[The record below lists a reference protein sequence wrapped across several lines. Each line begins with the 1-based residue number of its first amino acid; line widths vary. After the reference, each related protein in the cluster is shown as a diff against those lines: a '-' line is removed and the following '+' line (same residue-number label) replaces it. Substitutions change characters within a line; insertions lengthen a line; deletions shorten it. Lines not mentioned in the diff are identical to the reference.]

1 MKNQTIAW
9 GELLQVSKLTNDEMC
24 YENHH
29 FKVISEYHLNFLFSK
44 SELLPNEVFQGMYY

>member
-29 FKVISEYHLNFLFSK
+29 FKVISECHWNFLFSK